1 MTEERWDSKMAAYE
15 EQEYKKPFQMKTW
28 AKMLPYFKP
37 YKKYFFITFSLNILL
52 AGVDILVP
60 LFQSYAINHFIV
72 PDTLDGIYK
81 FALAY
86 ILVIVSQTISVYWS
100 VHAATTIEMNI
111 GKDLKWVQFEHL
123 QQLSFS
129 YYNTTP
135 VGYIHARVMSDT
147 LKIAAVIAWGLVDMF
162 WAFIYVVGVFVIM
175 FFLNAKLAFMLL
187 LIVPCIA
194 VLTVFFQNKILH
206 WNRKV
211 RKINSQ
217 ITSAYN
223 EGITGVKTSKSMG
236 IEAQNERDFYEL
248 TSSMNQSASRAAKL
262 NAIYIPM
269 ILFFSSAAS
278 AIVLAKGGYMVQND
292 LIQLGT
298 LSVFISYA
306 VVIFEPIQQ
315 LARLLADL
323 ISCQANIER
332 VMDLLS
338 QKPNVTDREDVIEKY
353 GDAFHPKKENWEK
366 IRGDIVFEDVSFM
379 YPDGKEYVL
388 EHFNLHVPAG
398 TNVAIVGETGA
409 GKSTLV
415 NLVGRF
421 FEPTKGRILVDGVDY
436 RERSQLWL
444 HSQIGYVLQN
454 PHLFS
459 GTIRE
464 NIRYGRLDATDEEIY
479 QAAES
484 VSADVV
490 VKKLDKGYDSDVGES
505 GGRLSTGEKQL
516 ISFARAI
523 LADPAIFVLD
533 EATSSIDTATEQLIQ
548 SATQKLLKGHTSFVI
563 AHRLSTIRNADVI
576 LVVKDG
582 KIIEQGTH
590 KELLAQKGY
599 YHDLY
604 YKQFE
609 EESAMKV
616 FAGE

>member
-1 MTEERWDSKMAAYE
+1 MAAYE
-15 EQEYKKPFQMKTW
+15 EQEYNKPFQMKVW
-28 AKMLPYFKP
+28 AQMLPYFKP
-37 YKKYFFITFSLNILL
+37 YKKCFFITFSLNIFL
-52 AGVDILVP
+52 AAVDILVP
-60 LFQSYAINHFIV
+60 LFQSYAINNFIV
-72 PDTLDGIYK
+72 PDTLDGIYP
-81 FALAY
+81 FAIAY
-86 ILVIVSQTISVYWS
+86 VALIAFQTISVYWS

-111 GKDLKWVQFEHL
+111 GKDLKWKQFEHL

-147 LKIAAVIAWGLVDMF
+147 LKIAGIIAWGLVDMF
-162 WAFIYVVGVFVIM
+162 WAFLYVAGVFVIM
-175 FFLNAKLAFMLL
+175 FLLNAKLAFMLL

-194 VLTVFFQNKILH
+194 VITVVFQNKILH

-217 ITSAYN
+217 ITSSYN
-223 EGITGVKTSKSMG
+223 EGITGVKTSKSLGM
-236 IEAQNERDFYEL
+236 EVLNEKDFYMQ
-248 TSSMNQSASRAAKL
+248 TSSMNQAASRAAKL
-262 NAIYIPM
+262 NSIYIPM
-269 ILFFSSAAS
+269 ILFFSSVAA
-278 AIVLAKGGYMVQND
+278 AMVLSKGGHMVQED
-292 LIQLGT
+292 LIALGT

-306 VVIFEPIQQ
+306 VIIFEPIQQ

-332 VMDLLS
+332 VMDLLG
-338 QKPNVTDREDVIEKY
+338 QEPNVVDRPEVVEKY
-353 GDAFHPKKENWEK
+353 GDAFHPKKENWER
-366 IRGDIVFEDVSFM
+366 IQGDIVFEDVSFM

-421 FEPTKGRILVDGVDY
+421 FEPTSGRILVDGVDY

-479 QAAES
+479 QAAER
-484 VSADVV
+484 VSADEVV
-490 VKKLDKGYDSDVGES
+490 NKLENGYDSDVGES

-523 LADPAIFVLD
+523 LSDPAIFVLD

-548 SATQKLLKGHTSFVI
+548 KATEKLLKGHTSFVI

-590 KELLAQKGY
+590 RELLGQKGY

-609 EESAMKV
+609 EEAAMKV
-616 FAGE
+616 FAGEQEA